1 MAGLNA
7 LKNRW
12 LGPVAGRVALARPA
26 EAFEGGQ
33 TAGLSDFKNR
43 WLGPVARRVALAT
56 LVEGFEAFEGKQTA
70 ALNAN

>member
-1 MAGLNA
+1 M
-7 LKNRW
+7 
-12 LGPVAGRVALARPA
+12 ARPA

-70 ALNAN
+70 ALNANLKKQMAGACGSI